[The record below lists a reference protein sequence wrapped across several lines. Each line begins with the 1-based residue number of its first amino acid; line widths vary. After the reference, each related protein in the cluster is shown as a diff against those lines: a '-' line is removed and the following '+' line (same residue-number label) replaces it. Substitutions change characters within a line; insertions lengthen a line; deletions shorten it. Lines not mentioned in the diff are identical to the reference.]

1 MSNKR
6 VHRRVLSDEGCQ
18 PEKKSGDARVLP
30 GESASRE
37 IVFPQRKAVPVL
49 NFLFDRTHGT
59 CAASSRRDFLK
70 VGALGAGALALPEL
84 LRARAAAAATGTPI
98 KDTSV
103 VWLWLGGGPSHVE
116 TFDPKMTA
124 PVEYRSVTGEIA
136 TTLPGVTLGGNFT
149 ELAKLTDQLAIVRTF
164 AHTNTGHQGGT
175 HFVMTGYDHTLA
187 DNGRP
192 PIKPSIGSI
201 VSRTLGSNH
210 PTTGMPRYVRLNE
223 IYGDGPSFLGAAAA
237 PFDPNGEARKNM
249 TLSIS
254 RDRFDQRRELLK
266 ALDRMNRDVDASGV
280 MEGMS
285 KFEEQAYQ
293 LVLGDATKAFDVGDE
308 DPKVVERYG
317 PGLGT
322 QLLTARRLCEAGC
335 GFVTIHYGGWDMH
348 GGIKQGMQQLAPPLD
363 RALAAFITDLRE
375 RSLQEKILLVVTGE
389 FGRTPRINN
398 GAGRDH
404 WSSLTPLLLCGG
416 GLKMGQVIGESARN
430 VDVPKTQPYSPQ
442 DLMATIFHV
451 LGLDPKLQYVNPSGR
466 PVYMIND
473 GKLIPELV

>member
-1 MSNKR
+1 M
-6 VHRRVLSDEGCQ
+6 
-18 PEKKSGDARVLP
+18 
-30 GESASRE
+30 
-37 IVFPQRKAVPVL
+37 L
-49 NFLFDRTHGT
+49 NFLFDRSHGN
-59 CAASSRRDFLK
+59 CAGATRRDFLK
-70 VGALGAGALALPEL
+70 VGALGASALTLPGL
-84 LRARAAAAATGTPI
+84 LQARAAAANAGKEV

-124 PVEYRSVTGEIA
+124 PVEYRSVTGEV
-136 TTLPGVTLGGNFT
+136 TTSVPGLTLGGTFP
-149 ELAKLTDQLAIVRTF
+149 ELAKLTDKTAVVRTF

-210 PTTGMPRYVRLNE
+210 PQSGMPRYVRLNQ

-237 PFDPNGEARKNM
+237 PFDPNGEARQNM

-254 RDRFDQRRELLK
+254 RERFDERRELLSK
-266 ALDRMNRDVDASGV
+266 LDRMNRTSDASGV

-285 KFEEQAYQ
+285 RFEEQAYN
-293 LVLGDATKAFDVGDE
+293 LVLGDATKAFDVDNE
-308 DPKVVERYG
+308 DAAVRESYG
-317 PGLGT
+317 NGLGR

-335 GFVTIHYGGWDMH
+335 GFVTIQYGGWDMH
-348 GGIKQGMQQLAPPLD
+348 GGIKQAMERLSPDLD
-363 RALAAFITDLRE
+363 KALAAFITDVHQ
-375 RSLQEKILLVVTGE
+375 RSLQENILLVVTGE

-404 WSSLTPLLLCGG
+404 WSALTPLLLSGG
-416 GLKMGQVIGESARN
+416 GLNMGQVIGESARN

-473 GKLIPELV
+473 GQAIPELI